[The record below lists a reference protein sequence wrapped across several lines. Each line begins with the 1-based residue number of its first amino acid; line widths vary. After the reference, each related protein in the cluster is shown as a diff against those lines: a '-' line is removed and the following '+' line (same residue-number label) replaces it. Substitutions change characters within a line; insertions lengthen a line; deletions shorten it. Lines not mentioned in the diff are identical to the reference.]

1 MNNHAIELKTFQQ
14 IIYLMSNSDDKL
26 RKLHE
31 LDIDLVELFDPLHS
45 VISHLIG
52 SIYGCEGLD
61 IFNWWCFDKNYGIIK
76 DIKMEDKDGNI
87 LCETIEDLHQ
97 YLEDNKLN
105 DYSISSYKELNKL
118 NLISFL
124 NTINNYEKQKQTK

>member
-61 IFNWWCFDKNYGIIK
+61 NFNWWCFDKDYGIRK
-76 DIKMEDKDGNI
+76 DITMKDEDGNI

-105 DYSISSYKELNKL
+105 DYSISSYKEFNKL
-118 NLISFL
+118 KL
-124 NTINNYEKQKQTK
+124 NFILKQDK